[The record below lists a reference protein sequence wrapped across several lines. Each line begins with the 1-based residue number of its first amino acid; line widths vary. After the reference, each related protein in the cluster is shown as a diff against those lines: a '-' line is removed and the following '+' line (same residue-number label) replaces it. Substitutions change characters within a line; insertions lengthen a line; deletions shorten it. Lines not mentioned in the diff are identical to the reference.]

1 MLRSRQVGPGVVA
14 ASRSI
19 LSGLNQAAS
28 GRSRRI
34 ALRGLDL
41 TRPRNERAPQRGLLT
56 LVLACA
62 ALAAAATAPVLGT
75 GFERFREGQVNAAK
89 AATRAKDWPAAE
101 AAWDALL
108 EMDPRSIEALDGLAD
123 VAQKR
128 GDRDAEV
135 LARLELNERLGQA
148 VAAGDGAQSRPLAK
162 SVERLAQLDP
172 FPGEAD
178 ALLAAYGEAQAEL
191 GRRYFAAGFHANAL
205 AAWQRR
211 LLACRPGSP
220 EAQAAQ
226 SALAEV
232 LAAAPDAV
240 ASRYEPVEP
249 PGGPDAAWIAEH
261 DRKHAKFGSAA
272 KWETPHYRIK
282 TNAGWRLGNEVAQC
296 MERVHAFYREIW
308 GIVPDPKPARVP
320 PGLREIAVSPIDI
333 NIFATRAEYVTR
345 AGTGNESDWSGG
357 VFKGSEVD
365 TYDQSGPGGKGTRTM
380 MTTLFHECSHQ
391 FMDVAVG
398 DVPSFITEGIAS
410 LFEGIQVL
418 SNGSIR
424 RDLPV
429 PDRLTPL
436 AEALRKGTALPL
448 RKVFNAP
455 ENKPELYM
463 YRWGIMYFLRM
474 YVDESGRYVFRA
486 RLQDYIYDFKRGG
499 VGDEVEHFTTFVL
512 DEVKAPGLLTFDEFE
527 AVWTKWILD
536 LDAELKTADKRLD
549 GYNAKGRMAGLQD
562 QHADALRW
570 YEKSL
575 DVDADNPD
583 ALFGSAEACAALA
596 KAEPAGPAQV
606 SFNDRAVL
614 AWRSFLDAAAE
625 EDERRAPAQSKADRL
640 DPEAEFATDAR
651 RSLVGGMASLA
662 QKYDQEKMPRL
673 TMRCARAV
681 LSVEPFDPSAR
692 ALLARIEKESGLSV
706 VRWRRLFNG
715 FDLEGWY
722 AGEGGESFFVDGGM
736 LINDSARAKSA
747 KAGALAEAEDD
758 AVTYQALLADR
769 KVDGDFTLQARLQT
783 GKDWAIVGLVFGAR
797 DSDHYEAIVLRNR
810 PGDEKGP
817 GGGALNNVDFGS
829 YDTGI
834 WTFRGD
840 GSIKAEYDAA
850 AGVVLRVDVRGRE
863 VSVSI
868 DGHPVQPI
876 VGGQIVQAIKYPL
889 GALRGDLGLLASRGA
904 TRFSEIRL
912 RAGDER

>member
-1 MLRSRQVGPGVVA
+1 MRGAL
-14 ASRSI
+14 
-19 LSGLNQAAS
+19 GLA
-28 GRSRRI
+28 
-34 ALRGLDL
+34 
-41 TRPRNERAPQRGLLT
+41 
-56 LVLACA
+56 LACA
-62 ALAAAATAPVLGT
+62 ALAAAAPAPGT
-75 GFERFREGQVNAAK
+75 GGFERFRESQINAAK
-89 AATRAKDWPAAE
+89 AATRTKDWPAAE
-101 AAWDALL
+101 AAWNALL
-108 EMDPRSIEALDGLAD
+108 ELDPRSVEALDGLAD

-128 GDRDAEV
+128 GDRDGEV
-135 LARLELNERLGQA
+135 LARIELNERLAEA
-148 VAAGDGAQSRPLAK
+148 VAAGDAAQARPLAK

-172 FPGEAD
+172 FAGEAD

-191 GRRYFAAGFHANAL
+191 GRRYLAAGFHANAL

-211 LLACRPGSP
+211 LLACRPGGP

-226 SALAEV
+226 AALAEV

-240 ASRYEPVEP
+240 ASRYDPIEP
-249 PGGPDAAWIAEH
+249 PGGPDAAWIADH

-282 TNAGWRLGNEVAQC
+282 TNAGWRLGNEVAQA

-308 GIVPDPKPARVP
+308 GIVPDPKPAQVP
-320 PGLREIAVSPIDI
+320 AGLREISVSPIDI

-365 TYDQSGPGGKGTRTM
+365 TYDQSGQGGKGTRSM
-380 MTTLFHECSHQ
+380 MTTLFHEASHQ

-398 DVPSFITEGIAS
+398 DVPSFVNEGVAS

-429 PDRLTPL
+429 PGRLTPL

-448 RKVFNAP
+448 RDVFNAP

-474 YVDESGRYVFRA
+474 YVDESGRYVFRD

-499 VGDEVEHFTTFVL
+499 VGNEVEHFTHFVL
-512 DEVKAPGLLTFDEFE
+512 EEVKAPGLLTFAEFE
-527 AVWTKWILD
+527 AVWRQWILD

-570 YEKSL
+570 YEKAL
-575 DVDADNPD
+575 DVDADDPD
-583 ALFGSAEACAALA
+583 ALWGSAEACAALA
-596 KAEPAGPAQV
+596 QAESPGPAQV
-606 SFNDRAVL
+606 SLNDRAVL
-614 AWRSFLDAAAE
+614 AWRRFLDAAAE
-625 EDERRAPAQSKADRL
+625 EDERRAQAQSRADRL

-651 RSLVGGMASLA
+651 RSFVGGMAALA
-662 QKYDQEKMPRL
+662 QKYDKEKMPRL

-681 LSVEPFDPSAR
+681 LGVEPFDPSAR
-692 ALLARIEKESGLSV
+692 ALLVRLEKESGLSV

-715 FDLEGWY
+715 FDLDGWY

-736 LINDSARAKSA
+736 LINDSARAKPA
-747 KAGALAEAEDD
+747 QEGGKGEGAPRGGGGKAGAADEAEDD

-769 KVDGDFTLQARLQT
+769 KVDGDFTLQARVQT
-783 GKDWAIVGLVFGAR
+783 GKDWAIAGLIFGAR
-797 DSDHYEAIVLRNR
+797 DPDHYEAIVLRNR

-829 YDTGI
+829 YDSGA

-863 VSVSI
+863 VAVSI

-876 VGGQIVQAIKYPL
+876 VGGKIVKAIKYPL